1 MNGKRDKIL
10 AILLLLVCSAISQ
23 ARIKLV
29 ALPERAATVIRLDNP
44 RATLIEEERVLT
56 LQEGVNKVDFSWK
69 GVSIDADSIRLRPI
83 GHPDPPPQLSAK
95 AEAGGAG
102 KVTLLSVSY
111 PPGEAA
117 LVWDISSDSD
127 YAETVRISY
136 LLSNIDRLIT
146 YKAIADKPETYVDL
160 KSFLVLRNFSG
171 EDFDRARVLLDY
183 GEAFEQGIDHEE
195 TKRMLFLK
203 ADKVPITKVWTFD
216 AAKLPW
222 DPEKLP
228 APASPD
234 ASRGGGENRN
244 VGIPVSYR
252 IVNNANSKL
261 GEFALWGGKARLFQ
275 DDGHDSTIFLGED
288 VTGLVPVGEK
298 MELYIGDSRDIVV
311 TQRKMTDAQIN
322 IRRNNKDKI
331 ILYDTDEVITARI
344 ENFKDSPA
352 ILTVIQ
358 HIPGQPAATVR
369 QHGEWDMEKCNMKY
383 KKKDANTLEFEIE
396 LPARTEEGPAVK
408 ELKMHY
414 HRRNVRP

>member
-1 MNGKRDKIL
+1 MRSKKVML
-10 AILLLLVCSAISQ
+10 VAIALLLVGSGIAQ

-44 RATLIEEERVLT
+44 MATLIEEERVLT
-56 LQEGVNKVDFSWK
+56 LQEGLNKVDFSWK
-69 GVSIDADSIRLRPI
+69 GVSIDADSIRLKTLD
-83 GHPDPPPQLSAK
+83 HPEQ
-95 AEAGGAG
+95 
-102 KVTLLSVSY
+102 VTLLSVSY
-111 PPGEAA
+111 PPNEAA
-117 LVWDISSDSD
+117 LVWDISSAGD

-146 YKAIADKPETYVDL
+146 YKAIADKAETQVDL

-171 EDFDRARVLLDY
+171 EDFDKARVLLDY

-203 ADKVPITKVWTFD
+203 ADKVPIIKIWTFD

-222 DPEKLP
+222 DPEKL
-228 APASPD
+228 
-234 ASRGGGENRN
+234 ENKN

-252 IVNNANSKL
+252 IVNEAKSGL

-275 DDGHDSTIFLGED
+275 DDGHESTIFLGED

-311 TQRKMTDAQIN
+311 TQRKMKDTRIN
-322 IRRNNKDKI
+322 VQKNNDDRVV
-331 ILYDTDEVITARI
+331 LYDTDEEIVAKI
-344 ENFKDSPA
+344 ENFKDSA
-352 ILTVIQ
+352 AVLTMIQ
-358 HIPGQPAATVR
+358 HIPG
-369 QHGEWDMEKCNMKY
+369 EWDMAECSMEY
-383 KKKDANTLEFEIE
+383 EKKDANTLEFEIT